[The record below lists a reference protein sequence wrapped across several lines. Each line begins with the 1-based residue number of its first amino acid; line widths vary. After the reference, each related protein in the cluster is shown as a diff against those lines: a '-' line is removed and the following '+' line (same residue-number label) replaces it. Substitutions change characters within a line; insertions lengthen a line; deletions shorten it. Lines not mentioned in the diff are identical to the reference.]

1 MRGTS
6 RRAWLNAFPTL
17 DLSGFA
23 PTLPKATCVNRQAH
37 RYTISRDEV
46 SAHARGQPRAPT
58 QRCFRAGYTCSQL
71 EGARNGGTRD
81 HATPPRACS
90 TRMLFLAAGV
100 VPASGEALRLVRTG
114 KKLRRTLLDSM
125 SRELRP
131 PLAIRA
137 KTLAMQNCG
146 TAKTSQVSTQGEIGS
161 YLII

>member
-1 MRGTS
+1 MGSNKTV
-6 RRAWLNAFPTL
+6 FV
-17 DLSGFA
+17 
-23 PTLPKATCVNRQAH
+23 C
-37 RYTISRDEV
+37 
-46 SAHARGQPRAPT
+46 QPW
-58 QRCFRAGYTCSQL
+58 CIQL
-71 EGARNGGTRD
+71 EDARNGGTRA
-81 HATPPRACS
+81 HAIMQPPRAFL

-137 KTLAMQNCG
+137 KTLAMQSCG
-146 TAKTSQVSTQGEIGS
+146 TAKTSQVFTQGEIGS